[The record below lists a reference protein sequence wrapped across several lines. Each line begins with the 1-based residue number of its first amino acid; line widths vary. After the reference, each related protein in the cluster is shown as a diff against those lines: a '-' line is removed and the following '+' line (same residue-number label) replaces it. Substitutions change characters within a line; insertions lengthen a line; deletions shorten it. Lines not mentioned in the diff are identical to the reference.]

1 MAQAKRAGTNSDK
14 KASPIRMEFTEDQK
28 DVLQSFIATEV
39 RNKMIADKM
48 KQLTKAVEEL
58 TEEDGWNL
66 RSRMGQITKSDA
78 FLIEEP
84 MPELDANHV
93 DGHGEYV

>member
-1 MAQAKRAGTNSDK
+1 
-14 KASPIRMEFTEDQK
+14 MEFTEDQK

-66 RSRMGQITKSDA
+66 RSRMERITKSDA

-93 DGHGEYV
+93 DDPEQYV